1 MAETSQ
7 LYADAVRAREL
18 YKYYKPPPSITVTS
32 SRAES
37 PDTILTSFAQL
48 VAWRLGTQRAMV
60 SLIDRET
67 QYFVAESTKTLNLRD
82 NQRFEDPAEALWVGC
97 AAVGK
102 EGRLCEKTIALPPVN
117 NGFPLFEVPDLRE
130 DNRFNILPFVTG
142 PPFLK
147 FYAGTPLTT
156 QRGVNIVGT
165 FPASVEVHS

>member
-7 LYADAVRAREL
+7 LYADSVRAREL
-18 YKYYKPPPSITVTS
+18 YKYYKPPPSNTVTS
-32 SRAES
+32 SQAES

-82 NQRFEDPAEALWVGC
+82 NQRFEDPADALWVGC

-130 DNRFNILPFVTG
+130 DNRFNKLPFVTG
-142 PPFLK
+142 PPFLR

-165 FPASVEVHS
+165 FPVLVEVHS